1 MPLGPGGAP
10 APHAAPFPPLERPR
24 PMAQD
29 WSDPD
34 AVEAELAR
42 REREAANGAGA
53 PAAPERVLRAVHA
66 VLESQR
72 AARADIARIADELA
86 TARARLDRPVD
97 ETPAVEGE
105 AAGGPAPATALAE
118 AEGRLTAQVANL
130 KSHIQAVSDA
140 LPELRTLANSA
151 AATPGALETLRTTV
165 APLVEAVRG
174 HTRESRAQKRASS
187 TLEGELKKK
196 MDDAQTALTSRFAE
210 EATRVRTALE
220 ENTALVRRRH
230 RRSRRFWLGLAGAV
244 LLALLGSL
252 AGGVWLQWKHAP
264 LPVPDPSGGWRDYL
278 WYEYGPAVRDC
289 IEKARESGRAV
300 HCPIA
305 PPK

>member
-1 MPLGPGGAP
+1 M
-10 APHAAPFPPLERPR
+10 
-24 PMAQD
+24 
-29 WSDPD
+29 
-34 AVEAELAR
+34 
-42 REREAANGAGA
+42 
-53 PAAPERVLRAVHA
+53 HA

-86 TARARLDRPVD
+86 TVRARLDRPEN
-97 ETPAVEGE
+97 ETPALGQ
-105 AAGGPAPATALAE
+105 AADKPAPATALAE
-118 AEGRLTAQVANL
+118 AEGRLAAQVAHL
-130 KSHIQAVSDA
+130 KTHVQAVSDA
-140 LPELRTLANSA
+140 LPDLLELAESA
-151 AATPGALETLRTTV
+151 AATPEALETLRTTV

-196 MDDAQTALTSRFAE
+196 VDDAQTALTERFAK
-210 EATRVRTALE
+210 EAEHVRTALE
-220 ENTALVRRRH
+220 ENTAVVRRRH

-252 AGGVWLQWKHAP
+252 VGGVWLQWKHAP
-264 LPVPDPSGGWRDYL
+264 IPVPDPSKGWRDYI

-305 PPK
+305 PPR